1 MTQSG
6 ERFDGSFAK
15 SSRGALAAR
24 EKVGETRTMGARVTS
39 FSLVVLTLV
48 FAACGGSSSS
58 SPSGIGTACS
68 ATSPCAAGQRCL
80 TGEPGGLCVSDCST
94 SGERDTCPSDGYCD
108 RDTFSVNGVDT
119 KLTLCLQSCT
129 KDEECRA
136 EYRCSGA
143 SAGTG
148 KVCRRR

>member
-1 MTQSG
+1 MHQ
-6 ERFDGSFAK
+6 RLA
-15 SSRGALAAR
+15 SSC
-24 EKVGETRTMGARVTS
+24 
-39 FSLVVLTLV
+39 LVLLTFFV
-48 FAACGGSSSS
+48 ASCGGTSNASS
-58 SPSGIGTACS
+58 SGIGAPCS
-68 ATSPCAAGQRCL
+68 ATSSCASGQRCL
-80 TGEPGGLCVSDCST
+80 TGEPGGLCVADCT
-94 SGERDTCPSDGYCD
+94 NSGQRDTCPGEGYCD

>member
-1 MTQSG
+1 MHA
-6 ERFDGSFAK
+6 RFPSVSIVRIVSAI
-15 SSRGALAAR
+15 
-24 EKVGETRTMGARVTS
+24 
-39 FSLVVLTLV
+39 
-48 FAACGGSSSS
+48 AACGGTAAS
-58 SPSGIGTACS
+58 SPSGVGAACG

-80 TGEPGGLCVSDCST
+80 TGEPGGLCVADCTT

-108 RDTFSVNGVDT
+108 RDTFSVTGVDA

-129 KDEECRA
+129 KDDDCRA

>member
-1 MTQSG
+1 MTQGG
-6 ERFDGSFAK
+6 EAFDASFAK
-15 SSRGALAAR
+15 SSRRALAVWKKA
-24 EKVGETRTMGARVTS
+24 GETSIMSARSAS

-48 FAACGGSSSS
+48 IAACGGSSSS
-58 SPSGIGTACS
+58 SPSGVGTACS

-80 TGEPGGLCVSDCST
+80 TEEPGGLCVSDCSS

-108 RDTFSVNGVDT
+108 RDTFSVNGVET